1 MTESITVPDP
11 RTYEA
16 GTGWLVVG
24 WRIFREWPIV
34 PGALVALLI
43 IAAVAA
49 PWISPHDPLRGD
61 LFKSGLPPVWD
72 ERGDSSHLLGTDIQG
87 RDVLSRVI
95 YGARIS
101 LIVAA
106 VVLTTGGIVGT
117 IVGIVAGYYGGQVD
131 EVLMRIVDFTLA
143 VPFLLIALVVVIV
156 FEQSLTVLMTLL
168 AIFSWGG
175 FARQLPGRRHPAA
188 DGRVGP
194 DGGAGEVIHQR
205 RVVDYI
211 LPRDGDIPDGLRDE
225 FPGGLAAR
233 PVRSPSEAALG
244 ACLKTT
250 PEPEILVSQFPS
262 VPAMTT
268 ITSIL
273 RRPEPISTPSFR
285 RRPEPRGV
293 AGLPS
298 DVCEKDQ
305 RE

>member
-1 MTESITVPDP
+1 MKRAP
-11 RTYEA
+11 A
-16 GTGWLVVG
+16 G
-24 WRIFREWPIV
+24 WRLAGEFVREWPIV

-175 FARQLPGRRHPAA
+175 FARQIRAETLSLKTRDYVAQGQVMGATTFRIMFRHIFPGVVNTLIVVSTL
-188 DGRVGP
+188 RVGSLILSLSILSYL
-194 DGGAGEVIHQR
+194 GAGIRPPTAEWGLMVAQGR
-205 RVVDYI
+205 SYI
-211 LPRDGDIPDGLRDE
+211 SVEWWITFFPGMAIFLTVFAMNFLGDWLRDR
-225 FPGGLAAR
+225 FDPH
-233 PVRSPSEAALG
+233 
-244 ACLKTT
+244 
-250 PEPEILVSQFPS
+250 
-262 VPAMTT
+262 
-268 ITSIL
+268 L
-273 RRPEPISTPSFR
+273 RQ
-285 RRPEPRGV
+285 
-293 AGLPS
+293 L
-298 DVCEKDQ
+298 
-305 RE
+305 

>member
-16 GTGWLVVG
+16 GTGWLAVG

-131 EVLMRIVDFTLA
+131 ELLMRIVDFTLA

-175 FARQLPGRRHPAA
+175 FARQIRAETLSLKTRDYVAQGQVMGATTFRIMFRHIFPGVVNTLIVVSTL
-188 DGRVGP
+188 RVGSLILSLSILSYL
-194 DGGAGEVIHQR
+194 GAGIRPPTAEWGLMVAQGR
-205 RVVDYI
+205 SYI
-211 LPRDGDIPDGLRDE
+211 SVEWWITFFPGMAIFLTVFAMNFLGDWLRDR
-225 FPGGLAAR
+225 FDPH
-233 PVRSPSEAALG
+233 
-244 ACLKTT
+244 
-250 PEPEILVSQFPS
+250 
-262 VPAMTT
+262 
-268 ITSIL
+268 L
-273 RRPEPISTPSFR
+273 RQ
-285 RRPEPRGV
+285 
-293 AGLPS
+293 L
-298 DVCEKDQ
+298 
-305 RE
+305 

>member
-1 MTESITVPDP
+1 MKRAP
-11 RTYEA
+11 A
-16 GTGWLVVG
+16 G
-24 WRIFREWPIV
+24 WRLAGEFVREWPIV
-34 PGALVALLI
+34 PGVLVALLI

-175 FARQLPGRRHPAA
+175 FARQIRAETLSLKTRDYVAQGQVMGATTFRIMFRHIFPGVVNTLIVVSTL
-188 DGRVGP
+188 RVGSLILSLSILSYL
-194 DGGAGEVIHQR
+194 GAGIRPPTAEWGLMVAQGR
-205 RVVDYI
+205 SYI
-211 LPRDGDIPDGLRDE
+211 SVEWWITFFPGMAIFLTVFAMNFLGDWLRDR
-225 FPGGLAAR
+225 FDPH
-233 PVRSPSEAALG
+233 
-244 ACLKTT
+244 
-250 PEPEILVSQFPS
+250 
-262 VPAMTT
+262 
-268 ITSIL
+268 L
-273 RRPEPISTPSFR
+273 RQ
-285 RRPEPRGV
+285 
-293 AGLPS
+293 L
-298 DVCEKDQ
+298 
-305 RE
+305 